1 MDRTFAKQVP
11 ESRVLLIAWASA
23 ILLVSISAA
32 FDWVGGASFD
42 DRWVVRM
49 AFCASVPLIM
59 MDRLMLLSSPRAFEI
74 LGNRFRLY
82 AFSTYFSL
90 FACGM
95 ILLQWP
101 ASVDEVATHITVFFI
116 VAAAFGAFMSG
127 QYHPTDPDLADQ
139 YFDIDRLVS
148 GNLTDRNGYTWWT
161 LFGVIFVLASA
172 WMIGSFEESEFLL
185 MMWVPL
191 FLASNTAIPAKRPF
205 EPNKINLT
213 IWAGRLISIFA
224 LIWGVFVYL

>member
-23 ILLVSISAA
+23 ILLVTISAA
-32 FDWVGGASFD
+32 FDWTEGGALD
-42 DRWVVRM
+42 GRWVVQA

-101 ASVDEVATHITVFFI
+101 ASVDEIATHITVFFI
-116 VAAAFGAFMSG
+116 VAAAMGAFMSG

-139 YFDIDRLVS
+139 YFDIERLVS
-148 GNLTDRNGYTWWT
+148 GNSTDRNGYTWWT
-161 LFGVIFVLASA
+161 LFGVIAILASA
-172 WMIGSFEESEFLL
+172 WLFGSSEISGLLL
-185 MMWVPL
+185 MYWVL
-191 FLASNTAIPAKRPF
+191 IFLASMNPVPAKRPF
-205 EPNKINLT
+205 QFNKIKLT
-213 IWAGRLISIFA
+213 IWVGRLISIFA